1 MQKVPNDENPPK
13 YNPCSDDREFS
24 FLGNGVYFYLF
35 YIKFLVFMCFVVL
48 GISSA
53 VELHLSRKFNNEL
66 EYYCK
71 IANLTKTINS
81 NETCSKFNNA
91 TNNWLYSMNF
101 ENISKFSILFY
112 FLGLYMDLV
121 NNFTLTDNIEISA
134 KEEVNINLIHF
145 IAVVILFLVLCI
157 FIVVV
162 NNVDNELRFK
172 YISPMTYALLISDIS
187 KDFESIDELKEKL
200 NRDDC
205 SVLDINL
212 SFKFSIF
219 LELKNEYKKLKEKF
233 KEMQEADVSFISVN
247 Y

>member
-1 MQKVPNDENPPK
+1 MLKVPTDENPPK

-53 VELHLSRKFNNEL
+53 VELHLARKFNKEL
-66 EYYCK
+66 DFYCK
-71 IANLTKTINS
+71 EANLSLTANS
-81 NETCSKFNNA
+81 NETCTKFNNA

-101 ENISKFSILFY
+101 ENISKTIFY
-112 FLGLYMDLV
+112 KYLILGLYMDLV
-121 NNFTLTDNIEISA
+121 NNYTLPFPNESIEDST

-145 IAVVILFLVLCI
+145 IAIVILFLVLCI

-172 YISPMTYALLISDIS
+172 YISPMTYALLISDIK
-187 KDFESIDELKEKL
+187 KDFDSIDQLKEKL

-205 SVLDINL
+205 PILDINL

-219 LELKNEYKKLKEKF
+219 TELKNEYKKLKEKL
-233 KEMQEADVSFISVN
+233 KEVHEADVS
-247 Y
+247 